1 MTLTHFVSMISV
13 LRKALK
19 LDSQL
24 PSMEFHLTPT
34 RGNDENDVEM
44 LLPGIEVRVGV
55 VEEVGVRLRDGMDGL
70 THQLDFFNDTN
81 LKTLRILKS
90 TWCVN
95 MV

>member
-1 MTLTHFVSMISV
+1 MTLTHFDSMISV

-34 RGNDENDVEM
+34 CGNDENDVEM

-70 THQLDFFNDTN
+70 THQLDFFFMTP
-81 LKTLRILKS
+81 TRRP
-90 TWCVN
+90 
-95 MV
+95 